1 MINAYFY
8 HEESDSFFIAELSY
22 AKEDHNIQ
30 TIYKIGL
37 CVRFTTAEFHHRV
50 IKRTRNLAIRYQHQ
64 SLINISKEWVV
75 IDKEMQPLNL
85 PF

>member
-8 HEESDSFFIAELSY
+8 HEESDSFFIAPLSF
-22 AKEDHNIQ
+22 ANQDHNIH

-64 SLINISKEWVV
+64 ALIEISKEWVV
-75 IDKEMQPLNL
+75 VDKEMQQLNL